1 MKKQILGIAA
11 CVMIV
16 TGTASMAEAQYTIA
30 IDPGYTGCEVESSEK
45 VPIGPG
51 ASKEVD
57 MYPKSCVG
65 GIGKT
70 TGIKEADINLG
81 VGLELR
87 DILEENGYN
96 VVMLREDN
104 DTETSSQERAIEAA
118 DSGADIFVRLY
129 CRKDQSS
136 SKRGAMM
143 YLPSENNP
151 YIGDLY
157 EECDLLGNSILE
169 NYCEYSGFQNSGI
182 KYTDETVGINWSG
195 IPVAQVMLGCI
206 SDSKDEAI
214 LADSN
219 NWQMM
224 AEGIAAGIEDYLCD
238 DESDFVDE
246 EEVEGWDDQPEDNY
260 EDDDFEDDAENEG
273 SDQEDGLTEDEAY
286 NAVYQYADENYG
298 MDTVEEYHGYLTYVE
313 EQSSDEQ
320 YTYVLRSYTGA
331 YVFFYVDT
339 ASGEVYSEDLSPI
352 TDEMENYRYVCNVWD
367 YQ

>member
-1 MKKQILGIAA
+1 MYQK
-11 CVMIV
+11 
-16 TGTASMAEAQYTIA
+16 
-30 IDPGYTGCEVESSEK
+30 SS
-45 VPIGPG
+45 
-51 ASKEVD
+51 
-57 MYPKSCVG
+57 VG

-70 TGIKEADINLG
+70 TGIKESDVNLG

-87 DILEENGYN
+87 DILEEDGYN

-104 DTETSSQERAIEAA
+104 NTETSSQDQAIEATE
-118 DSGADIFVRLY
+118 SGADIFVRLF

-143 YLPSENNP
+143 YLPSESNP

-157 EECDLLGNSILE
+157 EECDMLGKSILE
-169 NYCEYSGFQNSGI
+169 YYCEYSGFQNSGI

-206 SDSKDEAI
+206 SDSQDEAI

-238 DESDFVDE
+238 DESVFVDKA
-246 EEVEGWDDQPEDNY
+246 EVEGWDAQSVEDNY
-260 EDDDFEDDAENEG
+260 ENGDENEG
-273 SDQEDGLTEDEAY
+273 SDQEDGLTEEEAY

-320 YTYVLRSYTGA
+320 YTYALRSYTGA
-331 YVFFYVDT
+331 YVFFYVDAT
-339 ASGEVYSEDLSPI
+339 SGEVYSEDLSPI
-352 TDEMENYRYVCNVWD
+352 TDEMENYRYVCNVWE